1 MSLGWDLHKLFKSHS
16 NELIRFIRRAGVPE
30 DDAPDL
36 LQDAFLRLVTT
47 HDGQASIA
55 NPRAY
60 LFTVSRNLVTDHA
73 RARAVRQRYTQAEAP
88 TDVVAPEPPPE
99 AAIDYRRMVQKLEGA
114 LAGLSDRQREVFLL
128 HKFEELSHTE
138 ISVRLG
144 ISRSMVEKHM
154 MRALFNLRTELGDM
168 LD

>member
-1 MSLGWDLHKLFKSHS
+1 MGWDLHKLFKSHS
-16 NELIRFIRRAGVPE
+16 SELMRFIRRAGVPE

-36 LQDAFLRLVTT
+36 LQDAFLRLATT

-60 LFTVSRNLVTDHA
+60 LFKVSRNLVTDHA
-73 RARAVRQRYTQAEAP
+73 RARAVRQRYSQADAP
-88 TDVVAPEPPPE
+88 TDVVAPAPPPE

-128 HKFEELSHTE
+128 HKFEELSHSE

-154 MRALFNLRTELGDM
+154 MRALLNLRTELGDM

>member
-1 MSLGWDLHKLFKSHS
+1 MPLGWDLNKLFKSHS
-16 NELIRFIRRAGVPE
+16 NELLRFIRRAGVPE
-30 DDAPDL
+30 EEAPDL
-36 LQDAFLRLVTT
+36 VQDVFLRLATT
-47 HDGQASIA
+47 HDGQDSIA

-60 LFTVSRNLVTDHA
+60 LFRVSRNLVTDHA
-73 RARAVRQRYTQAEAP
+73 RARAVRQRYTQADAP
-88 TDVVAPEPPPE
+88 TNVAAPAPPPE
-99 AAIDYRRMVQKLEGA
+99 AAMDYRRMVQKLEGA
-114 LAGLSDRQREVFLL
+114 LAELSYRQREVFLL

-154 MRALFNLRTELGDM
+154 MRALLNLRTELGDM

>member
-1 MSLGWDLHKLFKSHS
+1 MGWDLNKLFKSHS
-16 NELIRFIRRAGVPE
+16 NELLRFIRRAGVPE
-30 DDAPDL
+30 EEAPDL
-36 LQDAFLRLVTT
+36 VQDAFLRLATT

-60 LFTVSRNLVTDHA
+60 LFRVSRNLVTDHA
-73 RARAVRQRYTQAEAP
+73 RARAVRQRYTQADAP
-88 TDVVAPEPPPE
+88 TNVAAPAPPPE
-99 AAIDYRRMVQKLEGA
+99 VAMDYRRMVQKLEGA
-114 LAGLSDRQREVFLL
+114 LAELSYRQREVFLL

-154 MRALFNLRTELGDM
+154 MKALLNLRTELGDM

>member
-16 NELIRFIRRAGVPE
+16 NELIRFIRRAGVRE
-30 DDAPDL
+30 DDACDL

-73 RARAVRQRYTQAEAP
+73 RARAVGQRYIQAEAR

-138 ISVRLG
+138 IAVRLG

-154 MRALFNLRTELGDM
+154 MRALLNLRTELGDM